1 MSMHHTSIR
10 WANVDLDRETEL
22 AAIKET
28 IELVEKIKRALKSGV
43 ELQQSENLCTIDF
56 DTFESEHMDFILATL
71 GVGEARIVLRK
82 DDVRM
87 AETGISGVW
96 RVQEK
101 GAQRFEVSC
110 LPLPLLNALKAS
122 CAPLVTPEAVP
133 DGVFVAPAVLKELE
147 HAQGNVKLDQISF
160 DPPYMVELTRQPL
173 SDIDKEYL
181 TATLGVGD
189 VAIELSG
196 FANANIQ
203 STQYQ
208 GIWRNTILNNAG
220 KELLDSYVVT
230 RIPPEVP
237 SAPKEMADAIA
248 QCDEIIEWLKE
259 DMERDTRE

>member
-22 AAIKET
+22 TAIKET
-28 IELVEKIKRALKSGV
+28 IDLVEKIKRALKTGF
-43 ELQQSENLCTIDF
+43 ELQQSENLCAIDF
-56 DTFESEHMDFILATL
+56 DTFDPKHMDFILATL
-71 GVGEARIVLRK
+71 GSGEARIVLRK

-101 GAQRFEVSC
+101 GVQRFEVSS
-110 LPLPLLNALKAS
+110 LPSPLLNVLKAPS
-122 CAPLVTPEAVP
+122 APLEVPETVP
-133 DGVFVAPAVLKELE
+133 EGVFVALAVLKELE
-147 HAQGNVKLDQISF
+147 HAQGRVKLDAISF

-173 SDIDKEYL
+173 SDIDKDFL

-203 STQYQ
+203 STKYQ

-230 RIPPEVP
+230 CVPPEVP
-237 SAPKEMADAIA
+237 SAPEEMADAIT
-248 QCDEIIEWLKE
+248 QCDEIIGWLKE
-259 DMERDTRE
+259 DLERDTRE